1 MVRESTSR
9 TFSLDRFRLPCPGV
23 GAGRDAPCRP
33 GSAPAARW
41 PPVPPGRNTCAPQ
54 PGQHAH
60 LRARLDLEHADGV
73 GVADH
78 VVGRIVA
85 WWDVLQ
91 PQRRAATLA
100 GQLQRAAQRRQH
112 AQRQHVDLQ
121 QLERVQVVLVPLH
134 HAAVGHGGVLD
145 RHQARELAARDH
157 EAARCCDRW
166 RGKPISVCASQA
178 IAAPR
183 ASPGPAR
190 RRPACAA
197 FPSCRPTTGAR
208 APPRR
213 SRRCPRQARG
223 RCRAARCAVDK
234 R

>member
-1 MVRESTSR
+1 MHHAA
-9 TFSLDRFRLPCPGV
+9 LDRP
-23 GAGRDAPCRP
+23 RP
-33 GSAPAARW
+33 HDGHLYHQVVILAR
-41 PPVPPGRNTCAPQ
+41 PQ

-121 QLERVQVVLVPLH
+121 Q
-134 HAAVGHGGVLD
+134 
-145 RHQARELAARDH
+145 QARPGRPCPTAPRCGRAWRRSRSAPGASLPREITKPPG
-157 EAARCCDRW
+157 CCDRW

-178 IAAPR
+178 HCRATRESGSSPQAPSVR
-183 ASPGPAR
+183 SIS
-190 RRPACAA
+190 
-197 FPSCRPTTGAR
+197 FLPSHHWCAR
-208 APPRR
+208 ATASITPLSTPSARPVSR
-213 SRRCPRQARG
+213 STLRG
-223 RCRAARCAVDK
+223 R
-234 R
+234 